1 MRKTLGLPPDYDPVV
16 YIIDDEESVRRSLE
30 ELINSMGVNS
40 TSYESAEHFLKE
52 IEAELIGCVLTDLR
66 LMGCNGIELIKQ
78 LKSKNYELPVIL
90 VSGYLDVSVAVNAIN
105 EGAFAVLEKPYSEQE
120 LWDHLITAI
129 KYDFDHREDCLWV
142 QNTAEKFS
150 ALTDDEKSTMSLL
163 IEGHSNKKV
172 AHLLDV
178 SQRTVVTR
186 RKSILE
192 KIDVDNLI
200 ELANILTELE
210 LKQTQLKSDVLV
222 ISESNELNKTS
233 G

>member
-1 MRKTLGLPPDYDPVV
+1 MRKTLGPPTDYDPVV
-16 YIIDDEESVRRSLE
+16 YIIDDEDSVRRSLE

-52 IEAELIGCVLTDLR
+52 IEEELTGCVLTDLR

-78 LKSKNYELPVIL
+78 LKTKNYELPVIV
-90 VSGYLDVSVAVNAIN
+90 VSGYLDVSVAVSAIN

-120 LWDHLITAI
+120 LWDHLFAAI
-129 KYDFDHREDCLWV
+129 KYDFDHREDSLWV
-142 QNTAEKFS
+142 QKTAEKFS

-172 AHLLDV
+172 AHLLDI

-200 ELANILTELE
+200 ELAKILTVLE
-210 LKQTQLKSDVLV
+210 LKQTQLKSDVIV
-222 ISESNELNKTS
+222 ISE
-233 G
+233 